1 MITAYV
7 CLAECQNTVR
17 FRHFSFD
24 VNTMPTEIEK
34 IIESVNIPLLDST
47 LHDLSCVESV
57 DVSDG
62 IATVKLQTGFHL
74 DSVRLELEK
83 SLLQTITVAQGD
95 ESINKV
101 ELAVASEVISQQVQG
116 GLSPLPGVKNIIA
129 VASGKGGVGKSTV
142 TANLAVSLAMEG
154 ATVGVLD
161 ADIYG
166 PSQPRMFGITGKP
179 KFLDKQS
186 MLPMQGHGIQVMS
199 IGFMIDEE
207 TPMIWRGPMVTQ
219 ALDQLLNQTAW
230 SDLDYLFIDLP
241 PGTGDT
247 QLSLS
252 QKVPVSGA
260 VIVTTP
266 QDIALLD
273 ARKAYRMFEKVQIP
287 VLGVVEN
294 MSTHVCSECGHEE
307 HIFGQGGGKAM
318 AEEYGLEFLVDVP
331 LDVDIRLQADEGTP
345 ITVLAPD
352 SLAGLAY
359 RSAALKIV
367 AGLAKSRKDYS
378 KVFPKIVI
386 ES

>member
-1 MITAYV
+1 MACE
-7 CLAECQNTVR
+7 CLAKCKNTVG
-17 FRHFSFD
+17 FSHINSD
-24 VNTMPTEIEK
+24 RNIMQTEIEK
-34 IIESVNIPLLDST
+34 IVESVNLPLLDSS
-47 LHDLSCVESV
+47 LNDLSCLQSV
-57 DVSDG
+57 VVSAG
-62 IATVKLQTGFHL
+62 VATVKLKTGFHL
-74 DSVRLELEK
+74 EGVRSDLEK
-83 SLLQTITVAQGD
+83 ALLQAITDSDPAEPID
-95 ESINKV
+95 KV
-101 ELAVASEVISQQVQG
+101 DLVISSEVISQQVQG

-129 VASGKGGVGKSTV
+129 IASGKGGVGKSTV
-142 TANLAVSLAMEG
+142 TANLAVSLAMDG
-154 ATVGVLD
+154 ANVGVLD

-166 PSQPRMFGITGKP
+166 PSQPRMFGVSGKP
-179 KFLDKQS
+179 EFLDKQS
-186 MLPMQGHGIQVMS
+186 MLPMRGHGIQIMS

-287 VLGVVEN
+287 VLGVIEN

-318 AEEYGLEFLVDVP
+318 AKEYGLEFLVDVP

-352 SLAGLAY
+352 SLAGTAY
-359 RSAALKIV
+359 RSAALKV
-367 AGLAKSRKDYS
+367 AAGLAKSSKDYS

>member
-1 MITAYV
+1 MACV
-7 CLAECQNTVR
+7 CLAKCKNTVG
-17 FRHFSFD
+17 FSHINSD
-24 VNTMPTEIEK
+24 RNIMQTEIEK
-34 IIESVNIPLLDST
+34 IVESVNLPLLDSS
-47 LHDLSCVESV
+47 LNDLSCLQSV
-57 DVSDG
+57 VVSAG
-62 IATVKLQTGFHL
+62 VATVKLKTGFHL
-74 DSVRLELEK
+74 EGVRSDLEK
-83 SLLQTITVAQGD
+83 ALLQAITDSDPAEPID
-95 ESINKV
+95 KV
-101 ELAVASEVISQQVQG
+101 DLVISSEVISQQVQG

-129 VASGKGGVGKSTV
+129 IASGKGGVGKSTV
-142 TANLAVSLAMEG
+142 TANLAVSLAMDG
-154 ATVGVLD
+154 ANVGVLD

-166 PSQPRMFGITGKP
+166 PSQPRMFGVSGKP
-179 KFLDKQS
+179 EFLDKQS
-186 MLPMQGHGIQVMS
+186 MLPMRGHGIQIMS

-287 VLGVVEN
+287 VLGVIEN

-318 AEEYGLEFLVDVP
+318 AKEYGLEFLVDVP

-352 SLAGLAY
+352 SLAGTAY
-359 RSAALKIV
+359 RSAALKV
-367 AGLAKSRKDYS
+367 AEGLAKSSKDYS

>member
-1 MITAYV
+1 MACV
-7 CLAECQNTVR
+7 CLAKCQNTVR
-17 FRHFSFD
+17 FSHINSDR
-24 VNTMPTEIEK
+24 NIMLTEIEK
-34 IIESVNIPLLDST
+34 IVESVNIPLLDSS
-47 LHDLSCVESV
+47 LNDLSCLQSVE
-57 DVSDG
+57 VSAG
-62 IATVKLQTGFHL
+62 VATVKLKAGFHL
-74 DSVRLELEK
+74 EGVRPDLEK
-83 SLLQTITVAQGD
+83 ALLQAITDGD
-95 ESINKV
+95 PAEPIDKV
-101 ELAVASEVISQQVQG
+101 DLVISSEVISQQVQG
-116 GLSPLPGVKNIIA
+116 GLTPLPRVKNIIA
-129 VASGKGGVGKSTV
+129 IASGKGGVGKSTV
-142 TANLAVSLAMEG
+142 TANLAVSLAMDG
-154 ATVGVLD
+154 ANVGVLD

-166 PSQPRMFGITGKP
+166 PSQPRMFGVSGKP
-179 KFLDKQS
+179 EFLDKQS
-186 MLPMQGHGIQVMS
+186 MLPMRGHGIQIMS

-287 VLGVVEN
+287 VLGVIEN

-318 AEEYGLEFLVDVP
+318 AKEYGLEFLVDVP
-331 LDVDIRLQADEGTP
+331 LDVDIRLQADKGTP

-352 SLAGLAY
+352 SLAGTAY
-359 RSAALKIV
+359 RSAALKV
-367 AGLAKSRKDYS
+367 AAGLAKSSKDYS

>member
-1 MITAYV
+1 MACV
-7 CLAECQNTVR
+7 CLAKCKNTVG
-17 FRHFSFD
+17 FSHINSD
-24 VNTMPTEIEK
+24 RNIMQTEIEK
-34 IIESVNIPLLDST
+34 IVESVNLPLLDSS
-47 LHDLSCVESV
+47 LNDLSCLQSV
-57 DVSDG
+57 VVSAG
-62 IATVKLQTGFHL
+62 VATVKLKTGFHL
-74 DSVRLELEK
+74 EGVRSDLEK
-83 SLLQTITVAQGD
+83 ALLQAITDSDPAEPID
-95 ESINKV
+95 KV
-101 ELAVASEVISQQVQG
+101 DLVISSEVISQQVQG

-129 VASGKGGVGKSTV
+129 IASGKGGVGKSTV
-142 TANLAVSLAMEG
+142 TANLAVSLAMDG
-154 ATVGVLD
+154 ANVGVLD

-166 PSQPRMFGITGKP
+166 PSQPRMFGVSGKP
-179 KFLDKQS
+179 EFLDKQS
-186 MLPMQGHGIQVMS
+186 MLPMRGHGIQIMS

-287 VLGVVEN
+287 VLGVIEN

-318 AEEYGLEFLVDVP
+318 AKEYGLEFLVDVP

-352 SLAGLAY
+352 SLAGTAY
-359 RSAALKIV
+359 RSAALKV
-367 AGLAKSRKDYS
+367 AAGLAKSSKDYS